1 MYTCGSG
8 GGGIYL
14 MALYSVHLW
23 LCGGGVYLISLYS
36 VHLWFWEGGGVYLM
50 ALYSVHFWF
59 CGGGGIS
66 NVTVYCCLG
75 GGYI

>member
-23 LCGGGVYLISLYS
+23 FWGGGIYIMALYS
-36 VHLWFWEGGGVYLM
+36 VHLWFWGGGD
-50 ALYSVHFWF
+50 
-59 CGGGGIS
+59 IS
-66 NVTVYCCLG
+66 NGTV
-75 GGYI
+75 